1 MSERVQPRVSRS
13 GAGRH
18 PTWACAHLAEG
29 HCGATPA
36 IPAPDPGAHQTSEV
50 ADGTA
55 GGFCHPGSQ
64 QTFLD
69 ASGSVSLARGDEA
82 QTLPL
87 ALRELRTA
95 GKGSKGLTQSG
106 CLLGAIVPSCPV
118 LSCPSVGC
126 VWVVV
131 GEGRV
136 RRAVRGGRCVG
147 REAWEGPHCSERAA
161 VMSGERWRRAPVR
174 VGLVPEGGGAGWLP
188 AGSSST
194 GATLGGR
201 VGGGVCGASLV
212 GWSVRRGDVSPA
224 WPLPTRERST
234 AVVRPPVSRHCL
246 APLGAADSVQ
256 EQMQEDVGTSGWGC
270 RHRDFPTICM
280 RRFSWWV
287 FVILGHVSCTG
298 LRIPWGS
305 RWGHI
310 PSPPPASGHH
320 LSVVCCFGNGA

>member
-1 MSERVQPRVSRS
+1 MCLSACSRGYRDPAQGAIPPGPALTLQRGTVGPHLPSPLLTPEPTRPPKWPTGQQVASVTQVPSRHSLMLPDLCPWPGVTRPRLCLWPSENCAQRGRAPRGSRS
-13 GAGRH
+13 QA
-18 PTWACAHLAEG
+18 
-29 HCGATPA
+29 
-36 IPAPDPGAHQTSEV
+36 
-50 ADGTA
+50 
-55 GGFCHPGSQ
+55 
-64 QTFLD
+64 
-69 ASGSVSLARGDEA
+69 ASWG
-82 QTLPL
+82 
-87 ALRELRTA
+87 
-95 GKGSKGLTQSG
+95 
-106 CLLGAIVPSCPV
+106 PSSRPV